1 MPKAAREPSIR
12 PLFLMSLPRTGS
24 TLVQRVLAAHPGVAT
39 ASEPWLL
46 LPLLYARREDGI
58 RAEYCHM
65 VAANAIADFAQARE
79 GGTAAFDQRL
89 REFVQG
95 VYQDA
100 SSNGAVYFLD
110 KTPHY
115 HFVAEE
121 LFALFPDARFLF
133 LWRNP
138 LAVLASLLT
147 TFRLNRFEPY
157 IFRTEFTRGQVAL
170 TEAYV
175 ARRRASGPRVPR
187 ARALR
192 SRAAGGRRRAGDRA
206 WTV

>member
-65 VAANAIADFAQARE
+65 VAANAIADFAEARE

-95 VYQDA
+95 VYQTHPIGITV
-100 SSNGAVYFLD
+100 N
-110 KTPHY
+110 
-115 HFVAEE
+115 AE
-121 LFALFPDARFLF
+121 PIGHGQG
-133 LWRNP
+133 WR
-138 LAVLASLLT
+138 VD
-147 TFRLNRFEPY
+147 Y
-157 IFRTEFTRGQVAL
+157 GVHD
-170 TEAYV
+170 
-175 ARRRASGPRVPR
+175 
-187 ARALR
+187 
-192 SRAAGGRRRAGDRA
+192 GGRLREQIAL
-206 WTV
+206 